1 MRDQVLEV
9 RNVDGRLHIARKPG
23 QYDEWDPYV
32 PPYDPYG
39 PGAKVI
45 DDAGDKFADDCN
57 LSCSIT
63 TIFCCRIAL
72 STNSFSA
79 IARAALYK
87 PSCWSPQI
95 ACARRSTAA
104 AGAC

>member
-57 LSCSIT
+57 LSRSIT